1 MVVAV
6 VVIVVNA
13 KVATIFEH
21 YDGLDSISQFFHG
34 SYGNL
39 FV

>member
-1 MVVAV
+1 MVVA

-13 KVATIFEH
+13 KVAAIFEH
-21 YDGLDSISQFFHG
+21 YDGLDAVSQFFHG